1 MIVNDTVTINDT
13 LTINDTITTLDTVTT
28 EVFDTTTIQNNPSF
42 PTNGLIA
49 YYPFNGDANDESG
62 NSNDGTVNGAT
73 LTTDRH
79 GNSNSAYSFD
89 GIDDYISVAHNS
101 TLNFQDSNQFSLS
114 YWIKA
119 ESLHA
124 SKLSLILSKQSGSGS
139 SQNGW
144 NSNIEIN
151 KTSNF
156 RIKGTSG
163 SACAFGDS
171 NIQVG
176 NNYHIVHIYDGNN
189 GYIYINNTLAY
200 ESQCT
205 ASFGNST
212 SDMLI
217 GKPTWTASNSGHF
230 NGTIDDIAIYN
241 RALTENEINALYSG
255 SACTDTIEV
264 TVYDTMI
271 VNDTVTINDT
281 ITTLDTV
288 TTEIFD
294 TTTIQVY
301 DTIQVMDTVVTEIN
315 DTNLITVADTLIITM
330 SNDSSTTGINVIT
343 TEVKVY
349 PNPAS
354 SQLNVVIDLA
364 GDYTVSMSNINGQMV
379 FTQANVVSNIQID
392 ISEFNTGLYF
402 IKIID
407 NNGNLK
413 SEERKVVIE

>member
-1 MIVNDTVTINDT
+1 MNKT
-13 LTINDTITTLDTVTT
+13 LLFFAIIGFIFNSTA
-28 EVFDTTTIQNNPSF
+28 QNIPNYV
-42 PTNGLIA
+42 PTDSLIA

-62 NSNDGTVNGAT
+62 NSNNGTVNGAT

-79 GNSNSAYSFD
+79 GNANSAYSFD
-89 GIDDYISVAHNS
+89 GDDWIEITEILNFNNYSFSIWFRTDSSYGALFSKHRESSYSSSFTSYIHIDKVVNYMTATSTPAQSVASIDIINNGEWIHYVGTFDGDSLKVFINGELVASKVESRDVNS
-101 TLNFQDSNQFSLS
+101 TNLNT
-114 YWIKA
+114 
-119 ESLHA
+119 
-124 SKLSLILSKQSGSGS
+124 LIGAWR
-139 SQNGW
+139 N
-144 NSNIEIN
+144 NSN
-151 KTSNF
+151 TAYANF
-156 RIKGTSG
+156 
-163 SACAFGDS
+163 F
-171 NIQVG
+171 
-176 NNYHIVHIYDGNN
+176 DG
-189 GYIYINNTLAY
+189 A
-200 ESQCT
+200 
-205 ASFGNST
+205 
-212 SDMLI
+212 
-217 GKPTWTASNSGHF
+217 
-230 NGTIDDIAIYN
+230 IDDIVAYN
-241 RALTENEINALYSG
+241 RALTENEINTLYNG
-255 SACTDTIEV
+255 NPCTDTIEV

-271 VNDTVTINDT
+271 VSDTVAINDT

-301 DTIQVMDTVVTEIN
+301 DTIQVIDTVVTEIN
-315 DTNLITVADTLIITM
+315 DTNLVTVADTLVITM
-330 SNDSSTTGINVIT
+330 SNDSNATGINVIT

-354 SQLNVVIDLA
+354 SQLNIVIDLA